1 MNKFKIWTIF
11 KFEKKSK
18 YKQFQIMNKIQKYEK
33 IQIWT
38 KI

>member
-11 KFEKKSK
+11 KFEQKSK
-18 YKQFQIMNKIQKYEK
+18 YEQFQIMKKIQKYEK
-33 IQIWT
+33 NQIWP